1 MEYKFDMRLD
11 LTTELSGVVNLPKV
25 CVICGCGL
33 NGDNRSEVK
42 NVCRRC
48 EHDLEF

>member
-1 MEYKFDMRLD
+1 MAQA
-11 LTTELSGVVNLPKV
+11 VVDYTHF
-25 CVICGCGL
+25 VICGCKL
-33 NGDNRSEVK
+33 GDNRSDVK